1 MATLQISGAAAALKS
16 LHSGVFITL
25 HSRLDRGGALQAR
38 KLSSGAVQL
47 YWRYSLAGKTSREPI
62 GVYDPTAPPKKLQP
76 SARGYGIAA
85 AHCRRAS

>member
-62 GVYDPTAPPKKLQP
+62 SLTSQP
-76 SARGYGIAA
+76 LR
-85 AHCRRAS
+85 